1 MPPLERISV
10 SYGIV
15 SFPLSRITVLVEVST
30 DVTVCFRVSTEV
42 VDSTEI
48 MEDPP
53 CQSGASC
60 CI

>member
-1 MPPLERISV
+1 MPPLARISV
-10 SYGIV
+10 SYGII

-30 DVTVCFRVSTEV
+30 DVTVCFRVSTK

-60 CI
+60 RI